1 MIRAQSYQDGNV
13 FEREGLVSG
22 GGFNVNLLLS
32 VISEVFGSG
41 KEVFISSHMIQK
53 RGVRMVNGG
62 SLPWLVI
69 MLLLPLIS
77 IILIVIIMKSKRNMR
92 LVVFTIAGIF
102 LAVYFI
108 WNFFLR

>member
-1 MIRAQSYQDGNV
+1 
-13 FEREGLVSG
+13 
-22 GGFNVNLLLS
+22 
-32 VISEVFGSG
+32 
-41 KEVFISSHMIQK
+41 
-53 RGVRMVNGG
+53 MVNGG